1 MRRKTNAI
9 AEVFPFVMGR
19 LYPGTLTWYEC
30 SMVVATS
37 RGAVPPQLWHRAA
50 FIFRIERQLRLRSRL
65 VQHRLGMPTALSV
78 FSGALML
85 WRRFS
90 AEPGFDTVT
99 VREEEVSAFVDCLL
113 AVTASRVLG
122 MDSPESLWYEFN
134 RLLIADL
141 KVRHDMNLFDCIEE
155 DLIMYWQAQADK
167 GVDYRFRA
175 M

>member
-1 MRRKTNAI
+1 M
-9 AEVFPFVMGR
+9 
-19 LYPGTLTWYEC
+19 
-30 SMVVATS
+30 
-37 RGAVPPQLWHRAA
+37 
-50 FIFRIERQLRLRSRL
+50 
-65 VQHRLGMPTALSV
+65 
-78 FSGALML
+78 

-122 MDSPESLWYEFN
+122 MDSPESLWYESN

-167 GVDYRFRA
+167 GVDSRFRA